1 VSVVEFGIDAIERG
15 WVPDPVTRL
24 AIRRLCRKRLLD
36 QQSNRE
42 NGAPLIEKMR
52 IGDIAQVPEKANEQ
66 HYEVSADFFK
76 RVLGPRLKY
85 SSCYFAGA
93 QTTLAEAE
101 EDSLRITC
109 ERAEL
114 ADGQQV
120 LELGCGWGSLSLWIA
135 EKYPNSQI
143 TSVSNSNSQRAFI
156 VAACEERGIKNLQ
169 VITADMNCFSTEN
182 RFDRVVSVEMFEHMR
197 NYEKLLHRIATW
209 LVDDGKLFVHIF
221 CNTEHCYPF
230 ETDGATNWMG
240 RHFFSGGIMPSEDVF
255 EHFRHDL
262 RVEKSYRWNG
272 LHYKRTLEA
281 WLVKMDQ
288 SHSDLM
294 EILENVYGSQDA
306 GRWFNRWRM
315 FFMASAELFGFG
327 GGDQWFVSHYL
338 LKKL

>member
-1 VSVVEFGIDAIERG
+1 VSVVELGIDAIERG

-24 AIRRLCRKRLLD
+24 AIRKLCRKRLSN

-42 NGAPLIEKMR
+42 NGMPLIEQMR
-52 IGDIAQVPEKANEQ
+52 TGDIAQVPEKANEQ
-66 HYEVSADFFK
+66 HYEVSADFFQ

-85 SSCYFAGA
+85 SSCYFANA

-114 ADGQQV
+114 ADGQHV
-120 LELGCGWGSLSLWIA
+120 LELGCGWGSLSLWMA
-135 EKYPNSQI
+135 EKFPNSQI
-143 TSVSNSNSQRAFI
+143 TSVSNSRSQRAFI
-156 VAACEERGIKNLQ
+156 GAACEERGIKNLR
-169 VITADMNCFSTEN
+169 VITEDMNSFSTEK

-197 NYEKLLHRIATW
+197 NYEKLLNRIASW

-221 CNTEHCYPF
+221 CNTKHCYPF

-255 EHFRHDL
+255 NHFQNDM
-262 RVEKSYRWNG
+262 RVEESYRWSG

-281 WLVKMDQ
+281 WLMKMDQ
-288 SHSDLM
+288 SRSELM

-315 FFMASAELFGFG
+315 FFMASAELFGFEN
-327 GGDQWFVSHYL
+327 GDQWFVSHYL
-338 LKKL
+338 LKKS